1 MNKQTIH
8 KIIATLAVCS
18 VGFLSATAMA
28 GPDENQRM
36 LQQQIIKSRHK
47 LQQAEAANGS
57 EREKLMGEH
66 MKMMQENM
74 KKMQAMKPKAGMSM
88 QDHEEWINQHQK
100 LMEDMMGQMMEEH
113 HMMMGMDIDCMSMGS
128 GDAHKH

>member
-8 KIIATLAVCS
+8 KMITTFVVCS
-18 VGFLSATAMA
+18 IGFLSASAIA
-28 GPDENQRM
+28 AQDEFQRQM
-36 LQQQIIKSRHK
+36 TQQVMKAKQK
-47 LQQAEAANGS
+47 LKEAEAAKGA

-88 QDHEEWINQHQK
+88 QEHEDWINEHQK
-100 LMEDMMGQMMEEH
+100 LMEEMMGQMMQEH
-113 HMMMGMDIDCMSMGS
+113 HMQMGMDCMSMGS
-128 GDAHKH
+128 GDMHKH